1 MSAVRG
7 VFELSRAYLLQTIR
21 SRAALLWTLAFPQ
34 VWLFLFALIYRNAP
48 GGGSGALTGLLTITS
63 FSGSFFGASYTLV
76 SEREQGILR
85 RFWVT
90 PASALTIV
98 AANSIR
104 SLITVA
110 FSLIFQ
116 CLIACLIFEV
126 DFGASLAVVGAV
138 LLFGV
143 VAFVPLGLIMGSMA
157 KDMRSAPAIG
167 NLLFFPMVFL
177 SGAALP
183 IQMLPDWLQTFGRI
197 LPTTYLV
204 DALRGVMVQGETLGQ
219 QWVSLGVLLLSGA
232 VAFGANGL
240 LFRWETTQPLGAK
253 RVAMA
258 LGGLGVIYL
267 LAAVFT

>member
-1 MSAVRG
+1 MSLLRG
-7 VFELSRAYLLQTIR
+7 SLELSRAYLLQTMR
-21 SRAALLWTLAFPQ
+21 SRAALVWTLAFPQ
-34 VWLFLFALIYRNAP
+34 VWLFLFAVIYRNAP
-48 GGGSGALTGLLTITS
+48 GGVSGAMPGLLVITS

-76 SEREQGILR
+76 AEREQGILR

-90 PASALTIV
+90 PANALTIV

-104 SLITVA
+104 ALSTVT

-116 CLIACLIFEV
+116 CLIAWLVLDV
-126 DFGASLAVVGAV
+126 DFGTSLLVVAVV

-143 VAFVPLGLIMGSMA
+143 VAFVPLGLIMGSVA

-167 NLLFFPMVFL
+167 NLLFFPMIFL

-183 IQMLPDWLQTFGRI
+183 IEMLPGWLQSFGRV
-197 LPTTYLV
+197 LPTAYLV
-204 DALRGVMVQGETLGQ
+204 DALRGVMAQGETLGQ
-219 QWVSLGVLLLSGA
+219 QWVSLAVLALSGI

-240 LFRWETTQPLGAK
+240 LFRWETTQPLGTK
-253 RVAMA
+253 RVAIA

-267 LAAVFT
+267 LAAVLS